1 MGDEQNGQAKS
12 RLERLEHLM
21 ELLIDDHLK
30 FSDEHN
36 RLLKAQVLLTE
47 AQQQSEGRMDRLNQ
61 KMTELAEAQ
70 KRLTES
76 QEHTDKRMD
85 ALIAVVD
92 DLIRKPQRPQ

>member
-30 FSDEHN
+30 FTDEHN
-36 RLLKAQVLLTE
+36 RLLKAQVFLTE
-47 AQQQSEGRMDRLNQ
+47 AQQRAEGRMDRLDQ
-61 KMTELAEAQ
+61 KMVELAEAQ

-76 QEHTDKRMD
+76 QEHTDKRLD
-85 ALIAVVD
+85 ALITVVD
-92 DLIRKPQRPQ
+92 TLIRKPPLPQ

>member
-47 AQQQSEGRMDRLNQ
+47 AQQQAEARMDGLNQ
-61 KMTELAEAQ
+61 KMAELAEAQ
-70 KRLTES
+70 K
-76 QEHTDKRMD
+76 HTDERMD
-85 ALIAVVD
+85 ALITVVD
-92 DLIRKPQRPQ
+92 ALIRKPQSS

>member
-21 ELLIDDHLK
+21 ELLIDDHVK

-47 AQQQSEGRMDRLNQ
+47 AQERTE
-61 KMTELAEAQ
+61 KKITELAEAQ

-76 QEHTDKRMD
+76 QEHADKRMD
-85 ALIAVVD
+85 ALIAIVD
-92 DLIRKPQRPQ
+92 DLVRKPQRPQ

>member
-21 ELLIDDHLK
+21 ELLIDDHIK

-47 AQQQSEGRMDRLNQ
+47 AQERTDK
-61 KMTELAEAQ
+61 KMAELAEAQ
-70 KRLTES
+70 KSLTES
-76 QEHTDKRMD
+76 QKQTEESMN
-85 ALIAVVD
+85 ALIRIVD